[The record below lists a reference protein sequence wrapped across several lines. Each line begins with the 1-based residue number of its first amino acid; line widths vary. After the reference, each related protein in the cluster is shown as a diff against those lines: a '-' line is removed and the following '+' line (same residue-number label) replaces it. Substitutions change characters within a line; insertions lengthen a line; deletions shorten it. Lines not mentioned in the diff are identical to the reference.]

1 MKKIVV
7 ACASGVSTSQAVASK
22 VNRLLKEN
30 HVDAAVKAVN
40 IRSLDTELRDSVAY
54 ISITKTTKEYPVPV
68 INGIAFLTGVKQADE
83 LNKLIELCK

>member
-7 ACASGVSTSQAVASK
+7 ACASGVATSQAVASK

-30 HVDAAVKAVN
+30 VDAAVKAVN

>member
-7 ACASGVSTSQAVASK
+7 ACASGVATSQAVASK

-40 IRSLDTELRDSVAY
+40 IRSLDTELRDSVAIY
-54 ISITKTTKEYPVPV
+54 FHYKNDKGISGSG
-68 INGIAFLTGVKQADE
+68 N
-83 LNKLIELCK
+83 